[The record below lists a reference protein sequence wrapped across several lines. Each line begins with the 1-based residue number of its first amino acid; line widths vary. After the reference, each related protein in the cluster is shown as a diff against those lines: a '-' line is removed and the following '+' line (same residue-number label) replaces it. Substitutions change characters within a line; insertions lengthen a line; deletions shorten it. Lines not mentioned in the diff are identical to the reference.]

1 MRLKIFSFF
10 VVLMLIVDTFA
21 PVSKVKA
28 QSLVEIALTLPVL
41 VIGSEQ
47 EIEILYKPDK
57 PEKDFAK
64 YRLQFYIRTT
74 DVTGGS
80 VDGSCMQTVQTLVD
94 ANAGLNSLRLA
105 LSEGNKA
112 LVINS
117 GEVEVPLE
125 FCFGGTKRF
134 AFEVGMPVPSNMMD
148 RFVSNPD
155 EIAAALKKDIYS
167 VSILDSKGNTVAIGS
182 DAIKVGFIYKP
193 SSVR

>member
-28 QSLVEIALTLPVL
+28 QSLVLIAPTLPVL

-47 EIEILYKPDK
+47 EIEILYKPHK
-57 PEKDFAK
+57 RQQFAK
-64 YRLQFYIRTT
+64 YRPQFYIRTT

-80 VDGSCMQTVQTLVD
+80 VDGSCMQTVQTSVD
-94 ANAGLNSLRLA
+94 AIAGLNSLRLTI
-105 LSEGNKA
+105 SGGNHA

-117 GEVEVPLE
+117 GEVEVPLDS
-125 FCFGGTKRF
+125 CFVDTKRF
-134 AFEVGMPVPSNMMD
+134 AFEVGMPVPPNMMD

-155 EIAAALKKDIYS
+155 AVAAALKKDIHG
-167 VSILDSKGNTVAIGS
+167 VSILDSKGNTVAFGS
-182 DAIKVGFIYKP
+182 DAIKVGFIYKH
-193 SSVR
+193 